1 MAKYELPIYGENDEI
16 LKTYETDHI
25 RWGLFV
31 EACKIN
37 EDVKDKPIDEQL
49 FAINKLIQK
58 VFAGLTDEHL
68 MLADASD
75 IFNTFEQLQRIGS
88 GINGGSKNG

>member
-16 LKTYETDHI
+16 LKTYETDHV
-25 RWGLFV
+25 RWGLFI
-31 EACKIN
+31 EACKIKD
-37 EDVKDKPIDEQL
+37 DVKDKPIAEQL
-49 FAINKLIQK
+49 SAINTLIQK

-75 IFNTFEQLQRIGS
+75 IFNTFEQLQKIGS
-88 GINGGSKNG
+88 GIKGSSKNA

>member
-16 LKTYETDHI
+16 IKTYETDHV

-37 EDVKDKPIDEQL
+37 DDVKDKPIPEQL
-49 FAINKLIQK
+49 SAINKLIQK
-58 VFAGLTDEHL
+58 VFAGLTDDHL
-68 MLADASD
+68 MLADATD
-75 IFNTFEQLQRIGS
+75 IFNTFEQLKRIGNS
-88 GINGGSKNG
+88 INGGSKNA